1 MKLILTEEQQ
11 FLKDTAQSFARDKT
25 PVTHFREMRDSEN
38 AQCWDEKVWKEMV
51 ELGWSGILV
60 PEKFGGSE
68 FGMAG
73 ISVIMQ
79 ELGKTL
85 TPSPI
90 LSTSV
95 LGVSAINMLGSDEQK
110 ENYLPKIV
118 AGELTTALAIDEGNH
133 HDPFAIDA
141 TAVLDGDEWVLNGKK
156 VFVVDGASADSIL
169 LVART
174 SGKSGES
181 NGISVF
187 VANKD
192 SAGLDITKIS
202 TADSRNYAN
211 IEMSDLKLD
220 QNALLGE
227 QDLAGETL
235 EKILDLGRIAISAEM
250 LGNTE
255 EAFEVTVNYLKERK
269 QFGVQIG
276 SFQALQHRAA
286 IMFSEIEL
294 CKSIVITG
302 LQALDNGADNLD
314 ELASLAKAKLGKTI
328 KLVTNEAMQ
337 MHGGIGVTDYVNI
350 GFYFKRARVLQRLF
364 GDYNFHLDRYA
375 RYHKY

>member
-1 MKLILTEEQQ
+1 MKLILSEEQQ

-25 PVTHFREMRDSEN
+25 PVTHFRELRDSEN
-38 AQCWDEKVWKEMV
+38 AQCWDETIWKEMV

-60 PEKFGGSE
+60 PEKFGGSD

-79 ELGKTL
+79 ELGRTL

-95 LGVSAINMLGSDEQK
+95 LGVSLINMLGSDNQK
-110 ENYLPKIV
+110 DDYLPKIV

-133 HDPFAIDA
+133 HDPFAVET
-141 TAVLDGDEWVLNGKK
+141 TAIIDGDHWILNGKK
-156 VFVVDGASADSIL
+156 VFVVDGASADIIL

-187 VANKD
+187 AANKD
-192 SAGLDITKIS
+192 TTGLNITKIS

-211 IEMSDLKLD
+211 IDISDLKLE
-220 QNALLGE
+220 QSALLGE

-255 EAFEVTVNYLKERK
+255 EAFEVTVNYLKERE
-269 QFGVQIG
+269 QFGVKIG

-286 IMFSEIEL
+286 NMFTELEL
-294 CKSIVITG
+294 CKSCVLESLSCFEEKSNDVPRIV
-302 LQALDNGADNLD
+302 
-314 ELASLAKAKLGKTI
+314 SLAKAKVGET
-328 KLVTNEAMQ
+328 
-337 MHGGIGVTDYVNI
+337 
-350 GFYFKRARVLQRLF
+350 
-364 GDYNFHLDRYA
+364 FHLISNEGVQTVSYTHLTLPTKA
-375 RYHKY
+375 

>member
-1 MKLILTEEQQ
+1 MKLILSEEQQ
-11 FLKDTAQSFARDKT
+11 FLKDTAKNFARDRT

-38 AQCWDEKVWKEMV
+38 SQCWDDAIWKEMV

-95 LGVSAINMLGSDEQK
+95 LGVSTVDMLGSDEQK
-110 ENYLPKIV
+110 SNFLPKIV
-118 AGELTTALAIDEGNH
+118 SGEVTTALAIDEGNH
-133 HDPFAIDA
+133 HSSFDIEA
-141 TAVLDGDEWVLNGKK
+141 TANLEGDHWILNGRK
-156 VFVVDGASADSIL
+156 VFVVDGASADVIL
-169 LVART
+169 IVART
-174 SGKSGES
+174 SGKAGES

-187 VANKD
+187 ATNKD
-192 SAGLDITKIS
+192 ANGLNISKIS

-211 IEMSDLKLD
+211 LEISDLELE
-220 QNALLGE
+220 QSALLGE
-227 QDLAGETL
+227 QDLAGETI

-255 EAFEVTVNYLKERK
+255 EAFEVTLNYLKERK

-286 IMFSEIEL
+286 KMFCEIEL
-294 CKSIVITG
+294 TKSAVI
-302 LQALDNGADNLD
+302 AAMHAADEDSN
-314 ELASLAKAKLGKTI
+314 ELERLSSLAKFQAGETLH
-328 KLVTNEAMQ
+328 LVSNEAIQ
-337 MHGGIGVTDYVNI
+337 MHGGIGVTDEYDI
-350 GFYFKRARVLQRLF
+350 GFYLKRARVAEQIF
-364 GDYNFHLDRYA
+364 GTSEYHQARYA
-375 RYHKY
+375 NISGF

>member
-25 PVTHFREMRDSEN
+25 PVTHFRELRDSN
-38 AQCWDEKVWKEMV
+38 NSQCWDDGVWQEMV
-51 ELGWSGILV
+51 ALGWSGILV

-95 LGVSAINMLGSDEQK
+95 LGVSAINMLGSDDQK

-118 AGELTTALAIDEGNH
+118 AGELTTALALDEGNH
-133 HDPFAIDA
+133 HDPFAIET
-141 TAVLDGDEWVLNGKK
+141 TAILDGDHWVLNGKK
-156 VFVVDGASADSIL
+156 VFIVDGSSADTIL
-169 LVART
+169 IVART

-187 VANKD
+187 VASKET
-192 SAGLDITKIS
+192 AGLDVSKIS

-211 IEMSDLKLD
+211 LEMSDLKLE

-227 QDLAGETL
+227 KDLAGETI

-255 EAFEVTVNYLKERK
+255 EAFEVTINYLKERK

-286 IMFSEIEL
+286 KMFCEIEL
-294 CKSIVITG
+294 TKSAVI
-302 LQALDNGADNLD
+302 AAMHAADENSN
-314 ELASLAKAKLGKTI
+314 ELERLSSLAKFQAGETLH
-328 KLVTNEAMQ
+328 LVSNEAIQ
-337 MHGGIGVTDYVNI
+337 MHGGIGVTDEYDI
-350 GFYFKRARVLQRLF
+350 GFYLKRARVAEQIF
-364 GDYNFHLDRYA
+364 GTSEFHQARYA
-375 RYHKY
+375 DISGF

>member
-1 MKLILTEEQQ
+1 MKLILSEEQK
-11 FLKDTAQSFARDKT
+11 FLQDTAKNFARDKT
-25 PVTHFREMRDSEN
+25 PINHFREMRDSGN
-38 AQCWDEKVWKEMV
+38 SKCWDDGIWKEMV

-90 LSTSV
+90 FSTSV
-95 LGVSAINMLGSDEQK
+95 LGVSTIKMLGSDEQK
-110 ENYLPKIV
+110 SNYLPKIV

-133 HDPFAIDA
+133 HNPFAIEA
-141 TAVLDGDEWVLNGKK
+141 TAILDGDQWVLNGKK
-156 VFVVDGASADSIL
+156 VFVVDGSSADTIL
-169 LVART
+169 IVART

-187 VANKD
+187 AASKD
-192 SAGLDITKIS
+192 SAGIDISKIS

-211 IEMSDLKLD
+211 IEMSDLKLE
-220 QNALLGE
+220 QQALLGE
-227 QDLAGETL
+227 KDLAGETI

-250 LGNTE
+250 LGNIE
-255 EAFEVTVNYLKERK
+255 EAFEVTLNYLKERK

-286 IMFSEIEL
+286 KMFCEIEL
-294 CKSIVITG
+294 TKSAVI
-302 LQALDNGADNLD
+302 AAMHAADENSN
-314 ELASLAKAKLGKTI
+314 ELERLSSLAKFQAGETLH
-328 KLVTNEAMQ
+328 LVSNEAIQ
-337 MHGGIGVTDYVNI
+337 MHGGIGVTDEYDI
-350 GFYFKRARVLQRLF
+350 GFYLKRARVAEQIF
-364 GDYNFHLDRYA
+364 GTSEFHQARYA
-375 RYHKY
+375 NISGF

>member
-25 PVTHFREMRDSEN
+25 PVTHFRELRDNEN
-38 AQCWDEKVWKEMV
+38 SQCWDESVWKEMV

-60 PEKFGGSE
+60 PEEFGGSE

-95 LGVSAINMLGSDEQK
+95 LGVSVINILGSDEQK

-181 NGISVF
+181 NGISIF

-227 QDLAGETL
+227 QDLAGKTL

-286 IMFSEIEL
+286 KMFCEIEL
-294 CKSIVITG
+294 TKSAVI
-302 LQALDNGADNLD
+302 AAMHAADENSN
-314 ELASLAKAKLGKTI
+314 ELERLSSLAKFQAGETLH
-328 KLVTNEAMQ
+328 LVSNEAIQ
-337 MHGGIGVTDYVNI
+337 MHGGIGVTDEYDI
-350 GFYFKRARVLQRLF
+350 GSILKERELLNRSLEPQSFIKQ
-364 GDYNFHLDRYA
+364 GMQI
-375 RYHKY
+375 

>member
-25 PVTHFREMRDSEN
+25 PVTHFRELRDNEN
-38 AQCWDEKVWKEMV
+38 SQCWDEAVWKEMV

-141 TAVLDGDEWVLNGKK
+141 TAVLDGNEWVLNGKK
-156 VFVVDGASADSIL
+156 VFVVDGASAGSIL

-174 SGKSGES
+174 SGKTGES

-187 VANKD
+187 VTNKD
-192 SAGLDITKIS
+192 NAGLEITKIS
-202 TADSRNYAN
+202 TA
-211 IEMSDLKLD
+211 
-220 QNALLGE
+220 
-227 QDLAGETL
+227 
-235 EKILDLGRIAISAEM
+235 
-250 LGNTE
+250 
-255 EAFEVTVNYLKERK
+255 
-269 QFGVQIG
+269 
-276 SFQALQHRAA
+276 
-286 IMFSEIEL
+286 
-294 CKSIVITG
+294 
-302 LQALDNGADNLD
+302 
-314 ELASLAKAKLGKTI
+314 
-328 KLVTNEAMQ
+328 
-337 MHGGIGVTDYVNI
+337 
-350 GFYFKRARVLQRLF
+350 
-364 GDYNFHLDRYA
+364 
-375 RYHKY
+375 

>member
-25 PVTHFREMRDSEN
+25 PVTHLRELRDNEN
-38 AQCWDEKVWKEMV
+38 SQCWDELVWKEMV

-60 PEKFGGSE
+60 PEQFGGSE

-95 LGVSAINMLGSDEQK
+95 LGVSVINMLGSDEQK

-141 TAVLDGDEWVLNGKK
+141 TAVLDGDEWVLNGNK

-181 NGISVF
+181 NGISIF

-286 IMFSEIEL
+286 KMFCEIEL
-294 CKSIVITG
+294 TKSAVI
-302 LQALDNGADNLD
+302 AAMHAADENSN
-314 ELASLAKAKLGKTI
+314 ELERLSSLAKFQAGETLH
-328 KLVTNEAMQ
+328 LVSNEAIQ
-337 MHGGIGVTDYVNI
+337 MHGGIGVTDEYDI
-350 GFYFKRARVLQRLF
+350 GFYLKRARVAEQIF
-364 GDYNFHLDRYA
+364 GTSEFHQARYA
-375 RYHKY
+375 DISGF

>member
-1 MKLILTEEQQ
+1 MKLILSEEQQ

-25 PVTHFREMRDSEN
+25 PVTHFRELRDNEN
-38 AQCWDEKVWKEMV
+38 AQCWDETIWKEMV

-60 PEKFGGSE
+60 PEKFGGSD

-95 LGVSAINMLGSDEQK
+95 LGVSSINMLGSDKQK
-110 ENYLPKIV
+110 DDYLPKIV

-133 HDPFAIDA
+133 HDPFAIET
-141 TAVLDGDEWVLNGKK
+141 TAIIDGDHWILNGKK
-156 VFVVDGASADSIL
+156 VFVVDGASADIIL

-187 VANKD
+187 AANKD
-192 SAGLDITKIS
+192 TTGLNITKIS

-211 IEMSDLKLD
+211 IEISDLKLE
-220 QNALLGE
+220 QSALLGE

-255 EAFEVTVNYLKERK
+255 EAFEVTVNYLKERE
-269 QFGVQIG
+269 QFGVKIG

-286 IMFSEIEL
+286 NMFTELEL
-294 CKSIVITG
+294 CKSCVLESLSCFEEKSNDVPRIV
-302 LQALDNGADNLD
+302 
-314 ELASLAKAKLGKTI
+314 SLAKAKVGETFHLI
-328 KLVTNEAMQ
+328 SNEGVQ
-337 MHGGIGVTDYVNI
+337 MHGGIGMTDEYEI
-350 GFYFKRARVLQRLF
+350 GFFLKRSRVCEQSL
-364 GDYNFHLDRYA
+364 GNSAFHRDRYGVLA
-375 RYHKY
+375 GY